1 MVSRYMQVSE
11 QQGDGGRER
20 ERPRGVL
27 PGSAHEISL
36 FTDGRGGKRG
46 KPMFYR
52 HTIFRISFSWEVED
66 RAREGGREGSA
77 SAKAE

>member
-1 MVSRYMQVSE
+1 MERE
-11 QQGDGGRER
+11 RER

-36 FTDGRGGKRG
+36 FTDGREGERE

-66 RAREGGREGSA
+66 GAREGGRRGGISER
-77 SAKAE
+77 